1 MANLPGDRGKG
12 AATLP
17 LAVTAVD
24 WIIVGFT
31 LLLALYGYAQ
41 GFIVGALSLAG
52 FASGA
57 FLGTRIAPALL
68 PGGSHSPYS
77 PLFGLLGALIAGAIL
92 ATGLEGVGWA
102 LRRRLAGRGLAAVDG
117 ALGALLTGALALG
130 LAWLGGAVALQTPG
144 ATNLR
149 QAIQRSTILAALND
163 ALPPSGPILNA
174 LARFDPFPQITGPPV
189 NVAPPNSR
197 QARDPQIRADAPG
210 VVRVL
215 GTACGLGIEG
225 SGWIGAPGTVVTNAH
240 VVAGTDDA
248 TVQLRG
254 IGPKLSATPVHF
266 DPRNDIAVLRVSGLG
281 GRTLPLAPSAP
292 PGESGAVLGFPENGP
307 YDVEPAR
314 IGATVTALS
323 EDAYGRGPVSRR
335 ITSLR
340 ARVRHGNSGGPLVD
354 GDGRVVATVFAAAV
368 GAGAQGGYAVPD
380 DVVRGALA
388 RRGGP
393 PVGTGP
399 CAP

>member
-1 MANLPGDRGKG
+1 V
-12 AATLP
+12 TP
-17 LAVTAVD
+17 LD

-31 LLLALYGYAQ
+31 LLLALYGYMR

-52 FASGA
+52 FVGGA

-68 PGGSHSPYS
+68 AGGSRSPYA

-102 LRRRLAGRGLAAVDG
+102 VRRRLGVAPGVALVDG
-117 ALGALLTGALALG
+117 TLGALLTGALALAV
-130 LAWLGGAVALQTPG
+130 AWLGGAVALQTPG

-149 QAIQRSTILAALND
+149 AAIQRSAILRALNG

-174 LARFDPFPQITGPPV
+174 LARVDPFPQISGPPV

-197 QARDPQIRADAPG
+197 IARDPRVRAAG
-210 VVRVL
+210 ASVVRIL

-225 SGWIGAPGTVVTNAH
+225 SGWVAAPDTVVTNAH
-240 VVAGTDDA
+240 VVAGTGDA
-248 TVQLRG
+248 VVQVG
-254 IGPKLSATPVHF
+254 GSGPRLTTTTVHF
-266 DPRNDIAVLRVSGLG
+266 DPRNDVAVLHVPSLD
-281 GRTLPLAPSAP
+281 TPALSIAPSAP
-292 PGESGAVLGFPENGP
+292 TGAAAAVLGFPENGP

-314 IGATVTALS
+314 VGDTLS
-323 EDAYGRGPVSRR
+323 VISQDAYGRGPVTRE

-340 ARVRHGNSGGPLVD
+340 ASVRHGNSGGPVVD
-354 GDGRVVATVFAAAV
+354 GGGRVLGTVFAASV
-368 GAGAQGGYAVPD
+368 GGPQRGGYAVPGGI
-380 DVVRGALA
+380 VRAALA
-388 RRGGP
+388 DRAGP
-393 PVGTGP
+393 PISTGP

>member
-1 MANLPGDRGKG
+1 MTP
-12 AATLP
+12 
-17 LAVTAVD
+17 VD

-41 GFIVGALSLAG
+41 GFIVGALSLVG
-52 FASGA
+52 FAAGA

-68 PGGSHSPYS
+68 PGGSHSPYA

-102 LRRRLAGRGLAAVDG
+102 LRQRVAGRGIAVVDG
-117 ALGALLTGALALG
+117 ALGGLLTAALALG

-144 ATNLR
+144 ATKLR
-149 QAIQRSTILAALND
+149 EAIQRSTILSALNG
-163 ALPPSGPILNA
+163 ALPPSGAILNA

-189 NVAPPNSR
+189 NVAPPNSKL
-197 QARDPQIRADAPG
+197 ARDPQIRADAPG

-240 VVAGTDDA
+240 VVAGTDDSV
-248 TVQLRG
+248 VQLQG
-254 IGPKLSATPVHF
+254 TGPKLDATPVHF
-266 DPRNDIAVLRVSGLG
+266 DARNDVAVLRVRGLG
-281 GRTLPLAPSAP
+281 GRTLSMARAAAPGTP
-292 PGESGAVLGFPENGP
+292 GAVLGFPENGP

-314 IGATVTALS
+314 LGETRTVIS
-323 EDAYGRGPVSRR
+323 QDAYGRGPVTRE

-340 ARVRHGNSGGPLVD
+340 ARVRHGNSGGPVVD
-354 GDGRVVATVFAAAV
+354 GDGRVLATVFAAAV
-368 GAGAQGGYAVPD
+368 GAGTQGGYANPD

-388 RRGGP
+388 DRGGP
-393 PVGTGP
+393 RVGTGP